1 MAKQPAP
8 EIEQDEEEDPEFAM
22 VAAMSKD
29 ENASLEVEP
38 ELLEKQKQI
47 REKGHT
53 YNIIT
58 DTSLKTNE
66 IYRDEQ
72 TLAKLFQNANKV
84 VFGAAEANQA
94 LSPSTENLKL
104 YTEKVTIWEKGIL
117 KDILIVIYNFT
128 MYFIFLEKD
137 IFFMKP
143 INILTDI
150 EFFQKCTMFKAN
162 AKSDQK
168 QPDWL
173 FVCFKLKGKVVK
185 Q

>member
-150 EFFQKCTMFKAN
+150 EFFQKCTMFKEN